1 MWEWMTTTSGLRSL
15 PAIEKVGSDEVHGV
29 QIGLSPP
36 GLAPEPFGSV
46 IHYKSLIARSAL
58 SGTGE

>member
-1 MWEWMTTTSGLRSL
+1 MTTTSGLRSL
-15 PAIEKVGSDEVHGV
+15 PAIEKAGSDEVHGV

-46 IHYKSLIARSAL
+46 IHYKVAYCWFSFERNRRVK
-58 SGTGE
+58 